1 MEYSPEAEKKIE
13 LYTRQGFDKLPIC
26 MAKTHLSLS
35 HDPNLKGAPTGFVVP
50 VRDIRASVGAGFLY
64 PLLGTMSTM
73 PGLSTQSGLLR
84 NRYRPGDGTHRR
96 ALVKSIWPTIWEA
109 PLESLYE
116 GLASAKPS
124 PAGVTAAAV
133 SARLGLALLIK
144 TLEITVNRR
153 GFTGEA
159 AKLRLW
165 INNARRYSEILA
177 EAANDDI
184 AAAPERKRIE
194 IPMNAARSAAAGLD
208 LCAEAAGFVNGPV
221 AADLGAAAM
230 LLCAAVRAIL
240 LCVDSNAG
248 QLEAEERR
256 ELERHAMARQ
266 ESIMRQVSKALG

>member
-1 MEYSPEAEKKIE
+1 M
-13 LYTRQGFDKLPIC
+13 R
-26 MAKTHLSLS
+26 
-35 HDPNLKGAPTGFVVP
+35 
-50 VRDIRASVGAGFLY
+50 
-64 PLLGTMSTM
+64 
-73 PGLSTQSGLLR
+73 
-84 NRYRPGDGTHRR
+84 
-96 ALVKSIWPTIWEA
+96 SIWSE

-144 TLEITVNRR
+144 TLEITANRR
-153 GFTGEA
+153 AFTGEA

-184 AAAPERKRIE
+184 VAAPERKRIE

-208 LCAEAAGFVNGPV
+208 LCAEAAGFVHGPV
-221 AADLGAAAM
+221 AADLGAAAA
-230 LLCAAVRAIL
+230 LLCASVRAIL

-256 ELERHAMARQ
+256 ELERHALARQ
-266 ESIMRQVSKALG
+266 QSIIGQASAALNPPPF

>member
-1 MEYSPEAEKKIE
+1 M
-13 LYTRQGFDKLPIC
+13 
-26 MAKTHLSLS
+26 
-35 HDPNLKGAPTGFVVP
+35 
-50 VRDIRASVGAGFLY
+50 
-64 PLLGTMSTM
+64 
-73 PGLSTQSGLLR
+73 
-84 NRYRPGDGTHRR
+84 
-96 ALVKSIWPTIWEA
+96 KSIWPTIWEA

-208 LCAEAAGFVNGPV
+208 LCAEAAGFVNGPACCRSRGRGN
-221 AADLGAAAM
+221 AALRRGASDSAVRGFQRGAA
-230 LLCAAVRAIL
+230 
-240 LCVDSNAG
+240 
-248 QLEAEERR
+248 
-256 ELERHAMARQ
+256 
-266 ESIMRQVSKALG
+266 